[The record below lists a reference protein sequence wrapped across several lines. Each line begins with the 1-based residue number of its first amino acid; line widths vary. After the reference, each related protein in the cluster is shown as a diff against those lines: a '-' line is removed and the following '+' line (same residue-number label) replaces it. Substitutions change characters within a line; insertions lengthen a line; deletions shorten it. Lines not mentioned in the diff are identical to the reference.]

1 MALESLVTEQWIYS
15 TLSGDTALATLLS
28 PENAPD
34 SFQTGI
40 YSVVAPDID
49 PISGVR
55 PEVPFIVFALDSGAD
70 NERSL
75 DGSRAASDLRYR
87 ITVWD
92 NSSNS
97 LSLSRSSAIMGR
109 VDELLDN
116 ASAATL
122 WCRRE
127 TVGQQFRVRMGG
139 TTDSGITATYTVT
152 VGQ

>member
-1 MALESLVTEQWIYS
+1 MIEQLQVEQWMYS
-15 TLSGDTALATLLS
+15 TLTGDATLSGLLS
-28 PENAPD
+28 PENSPD
-34 SFQTGI
+34 SFQMGV

-55 PEVPFIVFALDSGAD
+55 PEVPFVVFALDSGTD

-75 DGSRAASDLRYR
+75 DGSRATTELRYR

-92 NSSNS
+92 NSSGSSS
-97 LSLSRSSAIMGR
+97 LTRASAIMGR

-116 ASAATL
+116 VSSSNI

-127 TVGQQFRVRMGG
+127 MVGQRFTVRAGG
-139 TTDSGITATYTVT
+139 ATDSGITATYIVT
-152 VGQ
+152 VGG